1 MQNRLAQASSPYLKQ
16 HAENPVPWQPWDEA
30 SLAQAKAENKP
41 IFVSV
46 GYSTCH
52 WCHVMAHE
60 SFEDPEVGEALGRS
74 FICIKLDRE
83 ERPDL
88 DEALMTAVQV
98 ATGHGGWPISIF
110 LTPDL
115 KPYFAGTYFPRR
127 QRGEV
132 PGFLTIISS
141 LAQAWEEEPEK
152 VQEAADDFAQH
163 LSGVLGAQLAPATS
177 LPSTDDLDH
186 AVDVLAEGFDGD
198 NGGFSTAPKFPPHS
212 ALRFLMAYA
221 QNRISLPGPG
231 AEERIMA
238 SGTMALMTLEKMAL
252 GGIHDQAA
260 GGFHRYS
267 TDRNWLLPH
276 FEKMLSD
283 NGQLLYSYSTAAK
296 EALDPGQADHLQS
309 AADGIVAWA
318 KREML
323 LPGGFFASA
332 QDADSL
338 TEPGGHSEEGFFA
351 TWTYEEIGNLLGDK
365 ASDFIRAYNVTPEGN
380 FADESTGRLTGRNI
394 LHRKEPGSDKDSL
407 AILLKA
413 RQERPSPARDDKAL
427 LSSNS
432 LMISGLTAYGDFE
445 TAAACATAWLSLWT
459 DKGLPHQTVNGK
471 PEGTA
476 FLDDLACFAEALLDL
491 AEATEEDR
499 WGQEAEKI
507 SDWIDAHFTD
517 PRGGCWFTPH
527 GSEFLYGRTKPW
539 LDKAE
544 PSANG
549 VLLRARF
556 KLGLWEETLPHLAAG
571 LPWARRM
578 PQATETVHEA
588 MIAWLSAMDDQPE
601 ALTEAQQII
610 NPDEIRMTLL
620 PKAVKA
626 APGEWAAFMMTI
638 SLPKGV
644 HINSTEPSVAWL
656 HPTRLRLDGILGE
669 AGFPEAENDRYE
681 GDIQIPVRV
690 RAPQTSKEFQL
701 VVSCQACTETECLA
715 PFERILTAR
724 VLIEST

>member
-1 MQNRLAQASSPYLKQ
+1 MQNRLAQASSPYLRQ
-16 HAENPVPWQPWDEA
+16 HADNPVPWQPWDEA
-30 SLAQAKAENKP
+30 SLAQAKRENKP

-60 SFEDPEVGEALGRS
+60 SFEDPEVGQALGKS
-74 FICIKLDRE
+74 FVCIKLDRE

-141 LAQAWEEEPEK
+141 LAQAWEEDQEK
-152 VQEAADDFAQH
+152 VQQAADEFAQH

-186 AVDVLAEGFDGD
+186 AVDVLAEGFDGE

-212 ALRFLMAYA
+212 ALRYLMAYA
-221 QNRISLPGPG
+221 QNRAALPGPP
-231 AEERIMA
+231 ADERIVA
-238 SGTMALMTLEKMAL
+238 AGTMALMTLEKMAL
-252 GGIHDQAA
+252 GGIHDHAA

-267 TDRNWLLPH
+267 TDRHWLLPH
-276 FEKMLSD
+276 FEKMLYD
-283 NGQLLYSYSTAAK
+283 NGQLLYSYSIAAR
-296 EALDPGQADHLQS
+296 EALDDEQAGHLQS
-309 AADGIVAWA
+309 AADGIVAWL

-338 TEPGGHSEEGFFA
+338 IEPGGHSEEGYFA
-351 TWTYEEIGNLLGDK
+351 TWTQAEIESLLGER
-365 ASDFIRAYNVTPEGN
+365 ASSFIEAYGIRPEGN
-380 FADESTGRLTGRNI
+380 FAEEATGRLTGRNI
-394 LHRKEPGSDKDSL
+394 LFRTTPGTDKESL
-407 AILLKA
+407 EVLLEA
-413 RQERPSPARDDKAL
+413 RQKRPAPARDDKAL
-427 LSSNS
+427 LSANS
-432 LMISGLTAYGDFE
+432 LMISGLVAYGDLE
-445 TAAACATAWLSLWT
+445 SAKTCADAWLNLWT
-459 DKGLPHQTVNGK
+459 EKGLPHQVVNGT

-476 FLDDLACFAEALLDL
+476 FLDDLAFFAEALLDL
-491 AEATEEDR
+491 AEATEEDK
-499 WGQEAEKI
+499 WGEAAEKI
-507 SDWIDAHFTD
+507 VEWIDSNFAD

-527 GSEFLYGRTKPW
+527 GSEFLYGRTMPW

-549 VLLRARF
+549 VLLRVRF
-556 KLGLWEETLPHLAAG
+556 RLGLWEESLPHLAAG

-588 MIAWLSAMDDQPE
+588 MIAWLSAMDDQS
-601 ALTEAQQII
+601 ATMTEAPQLI
-610 NPDEIRMTLL
+610 NPDEIRVTLL

-626 APGEWAAFMMTI
+626 APGEWAAYMLTI

-644 HINSTEPSVAWL
+644 HINSTDPSVAWL
-656 HPTRLRLDGILGE
+656 HATKLRLEGILGE

-681 GDIQIPVRV
+681 GDVQIPVRV
-690 RAPQTSKEFQL
+690 RAPQATKEFQL
-701 VVSCQACTETECLA
+701 VVSYQACTETECLA
-715 PFERILTAR
+715 PVERSLTAR
-724 VLIEST
+724 VLIEP